1 MINLDK
7 AKQAFAAYVKQYDTN
22 DEQILLK
29 IKHTYE
35 VMRYSEMIANEL
47 ALSNEQI
54 KLAAL
59 IGLLHDIGRF
69 EQIRRYHT
77 FIDRD
82 SVNHA
87 MLGVEILKEKDFI
100 RTFVDEGYDDIIFT
114 AIANHNKFRIDEN
127 LTGDVLIQAK
137 IIRDA
142 DKIDIF
148 RVNSTHSCETLFM
161 CSRDE
166 MNKTS
171 ISKEVFQDFMKHT
184 SILSEKRKTPGD
196 ILVSHIALIYDFNY
210 PICFKVLLQHPWIH
224 DLVHRFAF
232 ENPDM
237 ERDIQLVEQE
247 ICNYL
252 KNIKL

>member
-1 MINLDK
+1 MIDLEK

-22 DEQILLK
+22 DEQIQLK

-35 VMRYSEMIANEL
+35 VMHYSEMIANEL
-47 ALSNEQI
+47 ALSDEQT

-87 MLGVEILKEKDFI
+87 KLGVEILKEKDFI

-114 AIANHNKFRIDEN
+114 AIVNHNKFRIDES
-127 LTGDVLIQAK
+127 LTGDVLIQSK

-161 CSRDE
+161 CSIDE
-166 MNKTS
+166 MNKTL

-196 ILVSHIALIYDFNY
+196 ILISHIALIYDFNY
-210 PICFKVLLQHPWIH
+210 PICFKMLLQHSWIK
-224 DLVHRFAF
+224 DLFHRFEF
-232 ENPDM
+232 ENSDM
-237 ERDIQLVEQE
+237 KRDIQQVEQE
-247 ICNYL
+247 IYNYL
-252 KNIKL
+252 KNMNL